1 MTIGDEKNA
10 AELIRAREFVT
21 HVVRDIFHQETDA
34 ATIEKA
40 AREIAKAMSRGNDPQ
55 PHHKRTLPNE

>member
-1 MTIGDEKNA
+1 MDE

-21 HVVRDIFHQETDA
+21 HVIRDIFHQDTGA

-40 AREIAKAMSRGNDPQ
+40 AREIAKAMSRVTIPSLTTKGATNDARPV
-55 PHHKRTLPNE
+55 